1 MKTKRLIFR
10 EEKKPLRIFDR
21 SLKDIPYR
29 VFSQTRLIDVM
40 ETEKGERLSSEEYD
54 ILQTLHLDFVIVE
67 GKKYFKSVF
76 AMEFNVP
83 QHLIDKKQISKDT
96 LKNRLCTKARLPLL
110 RIGDKEIAGKDQ
122 IALLEFMLQR
132 LTAWQK
138 EEKKIL
144 KEIEGYIN
152 PLEPEVFE
160 SLTEDG
166 VLDQEIDPT
175 VIFDFRHPF
184 SGVLKVAQRLSI
196 NFGIFTAQMISSFRS
211 VYSSNQPPIVC
222 YVNHTG
228 MNFTGHD
235 VKQVYSFK
243 VVREKQPEKNLD
255 ESIKKS
261 STLDSNVMLEGEVDF
276 NMRWTLPAEE
286 DDESKGGSEYHSQ
299 KDVISYPPTSVPG
312 IHIPDI
318 ASWFCNYLALRE
330 IENWAEENLERR

>member
-1 MKTKRLIFR
+1 
-10 EEKKPLRIFDR
+10 
-21 SLKDIPYR
+21 
-29 VFSQTRLIDVM
+29 
-40 ETEKGERLSSEEYD
+40 
-54 ILQTLHLDFVIVE
+54 
-67 GKKYFKSVF
+67 
-76 AMEFNVP
+76 
-83 QHLIDKKQISKDT
+83 
-96 LKNRLCTKARLPLL
+96 
-110 RIGDKEIAGKDQ
+110 
-122 IALLEFMLQR
+122 
-132 LTAWQK
+132 
-138 EEKKIL
+138 
-144 KEIEGYIN
+144 
-152 PLEPEVFE
+152 
-160 SLTEDG
+160 
-166 VLDQEIDPT
+166 
-175 VIFDFRHPF
+175 
-184 SGVLKVAQRLSI
+184 
-196 NFGIFTAQMISSFRS
+196 
-211 VYSSNQPPIVC
+211 
-222 YVNHTG
+222 